1 MESAEALIIQ
11 VIKAI
16 TNLDLQ
22 TILLT
27 LGIDSIILQISQTE
41 LIRQFGLAITMMKLQ
56 NTDLKSQLLVQLN
69 LSPDL

>member
-41 LIRQFGLAITMMKLQ
+41 LIR
-56 NTDLKSQLLVQLN
+56 
-69 LSPDL
+69 

>member
-1 MESAEALIIQ
+1 LMESAEALIIQ

-41 LIRQFGLAITMMKLQ
+41 LIR
-56 NTDLKSQLLVQLN
+56 
-69 LSPDL
+69 